1 MAYWF
6 EKNDMRRFRRVDI
19 PARLLIVPSRPTRTG
34 DIFTYG
40 IDYFPPS
47 VQKRLQHAQ
56 SKMHYWI
63 NHIQEQQDILAP
75 VFAEFER
82 YSRYFGGWVESVSQQ
97 ARSPRTEVASWLE
110 FHAYGKGVQDL
121 EELKAHA
128 PKTFQY
134 FDLLNQKMQAYYRHF
149 STCLEKSDAS
159 QFQMPEPLESYFEI
173 DGLAKNFAASVN
185 HDQKVPLV
193 QALYYLYLYTSY
205 YFRAY
210 DEMLNDFSPPASPKA
225 WRQKEINLSAGGLS
239 VLLDKRYPANSRCA
253 IHLFFPDTGQRL
265 DFEASFV
272 RSFTA
277 SHTHKETNAFNFNF
291 PDGHSQKV
299 VVFEIERYEIRSSM
313 AVAAF

>member
-6 EKNDMRRFRRVDI
+6 EKNDMRRFRRVDV
-19 PARLLIVPSRPTRTG
+19 PVRLLIVPSRPIQTG
-34 DIFTYG
+34 EIFTYG

-47 VQKRLQHAQ
+47 VQKRLQFAQ
-56 SKMHYWI
+56 SKMHYWLS
-63 NHIQEQQDILAP
+63 HIQEQQDVLAP

-82 YSRYFGGWVESVSQQ
+82 YSRYFGGWVESVALQG
-97 ARSPRTEVASWLE
+97 RSPRSEVASWLE

-121 EELKAHA
+121 DDLKIHA

-134 FDLLNQKMQAYYRHF
+134 FDLLNQKLQAYYRHF
-149 STCLEKSDAS
+149 SACLEKSDAQ
-159 QFQMPEPLESYFEI
+159 QFCIPDPLENYFEI

-193 QALYYLYLYTSY
+193 QALYYLYLFTSY

-210 DEMLNDFSPPASPKA
+210 AEMLNDLSPISSPKS
-225 WRQKEINLSAGGLS
+225 WQEKEVNLSAGGLS
-239 VLLDKRYPANSRCA
+239 VLLDKRYPANSRCD
-253 IHLFFPDTGQRL
+253 IHLFFPETEQRL
-265 DFEASFV
+265 DFEASFI

-277 SHTHKETNAFNFNF
+277 AHTHKETNAFNFNF

-313 AVAAF
+313 EVAVF